1 MLKKLILSFCSFYFL
16 FFISAYSQGSDSS
29 KAPIILKGDTL
40 FYIFN
45 GFEGVSTSE
54 RARIIN
60 DRINNLNSSADFRAD
75 SIQLDEKN
83 SISRITYKNQL
94 LLMVSDADAQKAGS
108 KRLEL
113 ATQYYETLKSAFKD
127 ADSKGSLSSLTVQ
140 VLEVLGVIVIL
151 GLLIYFTNKSFR
163 SARLRVLSLIEK
175 KLETIR
181 IRKGISVS
189 YTKRILPLIA
199 GLLNALRLLLI
210 IVLIYIALPILF
222 SIFPWTEPIADR
234 LIGYVLTPL
243 RNVLA
248 SIIQY
253 IPNLLTIVVI
263 YLITRYVIKVIKF
276 FAEEIAS
283 GALKVSQFYP
293 DWAMPT
299 FNIIRFLMYA
309 FMFVVIFPYLPGSD
323 SKVFQG
329 VTVFLGVLFS
339 LGSSSAIANMVSGV
353 VLTYMRPYKLGDRV
367 KIGDVVGDVIEK
379 NLLVTRVRTTKNE
392 DITVPNSTILSNYS
406 INYST
411 TSKDIGLILHT
422 TITLTYDTPWMQINE
437 LMVKAALKTDN
448 ILQSPQP
455 FVLQTALNDF
465 YVSYEINVYTD
476 VPQQMAATYSELHK
490 NLQDVFNEAG
500 LEIMSPHVFA
510 VRDGNSIQIPDT
522 YKPEGYKKPGFTI
535 EGKTN
540 HE

>member
-465 YVSYEINVYTD
+465 YVSYEINAYTD